1 LVFVA
6 MGAVTYLTR
15 FPGLWLGGRVQFS
28 PRLKRGLSFMP
39 IGIFAAMIV
48 PPVLVHTGVHRFNL
62 FLPAAAVALGVA
74 WITKKPLWSML
85 AGVAALAGLRA
96 LLGG

>member
-1 LVFVA
+1 

-15 FPGLWLGGRVQFS
+15 FPPLWLGGRVKFS

-39 IGIFAAMIV
+39 TGIFAAMTV

-62 FLPAAAVALGVA
+62 FLPAAALSLGVA
-74 WITKKPLWSML
+74 WFTKKPLWSML
-85 AGVAALAGLRA
+85 AGVAALAGLRV
-96 LLGG
+96 LLGI